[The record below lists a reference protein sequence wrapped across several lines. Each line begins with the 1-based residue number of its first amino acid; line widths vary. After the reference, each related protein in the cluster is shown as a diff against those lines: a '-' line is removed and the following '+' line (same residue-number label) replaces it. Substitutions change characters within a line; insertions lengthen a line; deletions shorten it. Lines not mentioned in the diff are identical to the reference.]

1 MGGLNLNLTSRLW
14 GHQVLIDLYLIL
26 KLVVTPRSLTYG
38 DGMAKVLP
46 PPDWHELFARVA
58 QSDLTRLSHVVS
70 TGKAVDD
77 KGRYLHWDEMRH
89 RTPPDGL
96 TLEEWWLGTS
106 SNRRAFARPLPLTST
121 DGSPFR
127 FSNIDLVQEMVHRID
142 QQAGGRIE
150 TDDVV
155 TTLQSRDR
163 YLVSSLKVEE
173 AITSS
178 LLEGAATTRRVAREM
193 LQTRRPPRDRGELMV
208 LNNYNAMVAAER
220 MARLHVPLTPSD
232 VLELHRI
239 VTEGALDDQ
248 ADAGRLQTPDEE
260 RVVVIDRDNRVLH
273 QPPPAEQLPQRVELL
288 CAFANGELDEGF
300 IHPVVR
306 AILIH
311 FWVGY
316 DHPFVD
322 GNGRTAR
329 ALFYWS
335 MLRSGYWLAQYLS
348 ISTILRKAPG
358 QYVESY
364 LKTETDDNDATYF
377 VIHQLQVIDQA
388 ITSLNQYIA
397 KKTLEV
403 AEVEQLALSVPGL
416 NRRQIAVINA
426 AQRDPYRSFTIEEHR
441 SQEQVTYQSARTD
454 LLRLEELGLLMKA
467 RVGKRY
473 EFRAVDDFQDR
484 LHHLVEAEDQR
495 MTHQVE
501 AAVCDLSPEVDAEVR
516 RS

>member
-1 MGGLNLNLTSRLW
+1 M
-14 GHQVLIDLYLIL
+14 L
-26 KLVVTPRSLTYG
+26 KLVANPQSLSYG
-38 DGMAKVLP
+38 EDMAKVLP
-46 PPDWHELFARVA
+46 PPDWHDLVAAFAAENPQRLPSLFAA
-58 QSDLTRLSHVVS
+58 
-70 TGKAVDD
+70 GKPVDS

-89 RTPPDGL
+89 RTPPEGL
-96 TLEEWWLGTS
+96 TTDEWWVGTKAS
-106 SNRRAFARPLPLTST
+106 RNALARPLPLTST

-127 FSNIDLVQEMVHRID
+127 FSNVDLVQEMVHRID

-150 TDDVV
+150 TSDVA

-163 YLVSSLKVEE
+163 YLVSSLRVEE

-193 LQTRRPPRDRGELMV
+193 LQTRRPPRDHGELMV
-208 LNNYNAMVAAER
+208 LNNFNAMLKAEQL
-220 MARLHVPLTPSD
+220 ALTTDPLTPD
-232 VLELHRI
+232 NILELHKV
-239 VTEGALDDQ
+239 VTEGTLEDER
-248 ADAGRLQTPDEE
+248 DAGRLQQPGEE
-260 RVVVIDRDNRVLH
+260 RVVIIDRDFRVLH
-273 QPPPAEQLPQRVELL
+273 RPPPAEELPQRVGHL

-311 FWVGY
+311 FWIGH

-335 MLRSGYWLAQYLS
+335 MLRSGYWLAQYFS

-364 LKTETDDNDATYF
+364 LKSETDENDATYF
-377 VIHQLQVIDQA
+377 VIYQLEA
-388 ITSLNQYIA
+388 IERAINSLNQYIA
-397 KKTLEV
+397 KKAIEV

-426 AQRDPYRSFTIEEHR
+426 AQRDPYRSFTIDEHMFR
-441 SQEQVTYQSARTD
+441 EQVTYQSARTD
-454 LLRLEELGLLMKA
+454 LLKLEELGLLTKA

-473 EFRAVDDFQDR
+473 EFRSEGNLSAQLR
-484 LHHLVEAEDQR
+484 HLVKLQ
-495 MTHQVE
+495 T
-501 AAVCDLSPEVDAEVR
+501 
-516 RS
+516 

>member
-1 MGGLNLNLTSRLW
+1 MQRLS
-14 GHQVLIDLYLIL
+14 D
-26 KLVVTPRSLTYG
+26 
-38 DGMAKVLP
+38 
-46 PPDWHELFARVA
+46 LFA
-58 QSDLTRLSHVVS
+58 
-70 TGKAVDD
+70 TGKPVDN

-96 TLEEWWLGTS
+96 TLDEWWVGTKAS
-106 SNRRAFARPLPLTST
+106 RNALARPLPLTGN
-121 DGSPFR
+121 DGRPFQ
-127 FSNIDLVQEMVHRID
+127 FSNVDLVQEMVHRID

-150 TDDVV
+150 TSDVA
-155 TTLQSRDR
+155 TALQSRDR
-163 YLVSSLKVEE
+163 YLVSSLRVEE

-193 LQTRRPPRDRGELMV
+193 LQTRRPPRGHGELMV
-208 LNNYNAMVAAER
+208 LNNYHAMVKAEQL
-220 MARLHVPLTPSD
+220 AQTTAPLTPD
-232 VLELHRI
+232 NILDLHKV
-239 VTEGALDDQ
+239 VTEGTLEDER
-248 ADAGRLQTPDEE
+248 DAGRLQVPGEE
-260 RVVVIDRDNRVLH
+260 RVVIIDRDFRVLH
-273 QPPPAEQLPQRVELL
+273 RPPPAEELPQRVEHL

-311 FWVGY
+311 FWIGH

-335 MLRSGYWLAQYLS
+335 MLRSGYWLAQYFS

-364 LKTETDDNDATYF
+364 LKTETDGNDATYF
-377 VIHQLQVIDQA
+377 VIYQLEVIGRA
-388 ITSLNQYIA
+388 INSLNEYIS

-426 AQRDPYRSFTIEEHR
+426 AQRDAYRSFTIDEHMT
-441 SQEQVTYQSARTD
+441 QEQVTYQSARTD
-454 LLRLEELGLLMKA
+454 LLKLEELGLLTKS

-473 EFRAVDDFQDR
+473 EFRSSG
-484 LHHLVEAEDQR
+484 
-495 MTHQVE
+495 
-501 AAVCDLSPEVDAEVR
+501 DLSALL
-516 RS
+516 RSLVKSHA

>member
-1 MGGLNLNLTSRLW
+1 
-14 GHQVLIDLYLIL
+14 
-26 KLVVTPRSLTYG
+26 
-38 DGMAKVLP
+38 MAKVLP
-46 PPDWHELFARVA
+46 PPDWQELFAKLA
-58 QSDLTRLSHVVS
+58 QNDLARLSHVLS
-70 TGKAVDD
+70 TGQPVDD

-89 RTPPDGL
+89 RTPPEGL
-96 TLEEWWLGTS
+96 TLEEWWLGTVG
-106 SNRRAFARPLPLTST
+106 NRRALARQLPVTST

-127 FSNIDLVQEMVHRID
+127 FSNVDLVQQMVHRID

-155 TTLQSRDR
+155 TALQSRDR
-163 YLVSSLKVEE
+163 YLVSSLRVEE

-178 LLEGAATTRRVAREM
+178 MLEGAATTRRVAREM

-208 LNNYNAMVAAER
+208 LNNYNAMVAAQQMSR
-220 MARLHVPLTPSD
+220 SDTPLTPGD
-232 VLELHRI
+232 VLDLHRV
-239 VTEGALDDQ
+239 VTEGTLDDK

-260 RVVVIDRDNRVLH
+260 RVVVIDRDFRVLH
-273 QPPPAEQLPQRVELL
+273 RPPPAEVLPRRLEQL

-300 IHPVVR
+300 LHPVVR

-335 MLRSGYWLAQYLS
+335 MLRSGYWLAQYFS

-364 LKTETDDNDATYF
+364 LKTETDGSDSTYF
-377 VIHQLQVIDQA
+377 VIHQLQIVEQA
-388 ITSLNQYIA
+388 ITSLNQYIT

-426 AQRDPYRSFTIEEHR
+426 AQRDPYRSFTIHEHE

-454 LLRLEELGLLMKA
+454 LLKLEELGLLTKT
-467 RVGKRY
+467 RVGKRF
-473 EFRAVDDFQDR
+473 EFRSSGNLAASLRSLVDP
-484 LHHLVEAEDQR
+484 A
-495 MTHQVE
+495 
-501 AAVCDLSPEVDAEVR
+501 
-516 RS
+516 

>member
-1 MGGLNLNLTSRLW
+1 MIQDN
-14 GHQVLIDLYLIL
+14 
-26 KLVVTPRSLTYG
+26 
-38 DGMAKVLP
+38 
-46 PPDWHELFARVA
+46 
-58 QSDLTRLSHVVS
+58 SDRLSHVF
-70 TGKAVDD
+70 ARANPVDQ

-89 RTPPDGL
+89 RTPPGDL
-96 TLEEWWLGTS
+96 TLDEWWLGTVFS
-106 SNRRAFARPLPLTST
+106 RRTMARPLPLTNT

-127 FSNIDLVQEMVHRID
+127 FSNVDLIQEMVHRID

-150 TDDVV
+150 TSDAA
-155 TTLQSRDR
+155 TTIQSRDR
-163 YLVSSLKVEE
+163 YLVSSLRVEE

-193 LQTRRPPRDRGELMV
+193 LQSRRPPRDHGELMV

-220 MARLHVPLTPSD
+220 MAQADDPLTPED
-232 VLELHRI
+232 VLALHHV
-239 VTEGALDDQ
+239 VTEGTLEDQ
-248 ADAGRLQTPDEE
+248 ADAGRLQAPGEE
-260 RVVVIDRDNRVLH
+260 RVVVIGGDFRVLH
-273 QPPPAEQLPQRVELL
+273 RPPPAEELPQRMKQL
-288 CAFANGELDEGF
+288 CDFANGELDEGF

-311 FWVGY
+311 FWVGH

-335 MLRSGYWLAQYLS
+335 MLRSGYWLAQYFS

-364 LKTETDDNDATYF
+364 LKAETDDNDATYF
-377 VIHQLQVIDQA
+377 VIYQLEVIERA
-388 ITSLNQYIA
+388 ISSLNQYIT
-397 KKTLEV
+397 KKALEV

-426 AQRDPYRSFTIEEHR
+426 AQRDPFRSFTIDEHM
-441 SQEQVTYQSARTD
+441 SQEQVTYQSSRTD
-454 LLRLEELGLLMKA
+454 LLKLEELGLLIKA

-473 EFRAVDDFQDR
+473 EFRSTGNLPAELR
-484 LHHLVEAEDQR
+484 SLVKSQE
-495 MTHQVE
+495 
-501 AAVCDLSPEVDAEVR
+501 
-516 RS
+516 